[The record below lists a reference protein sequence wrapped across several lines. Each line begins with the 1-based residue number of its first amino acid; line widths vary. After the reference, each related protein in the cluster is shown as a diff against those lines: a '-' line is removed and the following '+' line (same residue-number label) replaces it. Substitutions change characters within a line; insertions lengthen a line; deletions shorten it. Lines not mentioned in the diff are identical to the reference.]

1 MGMTANNAL
10 ERSDLSGGVRFIENM
25 LVVCECI
32 DVYRPART

>member
-10 ERSDLSGGVRFIENM
+10 ERSDLSGGVRFIEDM

-32 DVYRPART
+32 DVYRTART